1 MAAFPKNK
9 WKLRFHQSLLLSS
22 VCLMMLESRE
32 RSKMADFTISG
43 VKNNDLRNPA
53 QRNENSELES
63 HADGFRTLLDEYRT
77 LWTAGWNARYTKYY
91 IPVPPK
97 VTWRLE
103 AEDIVEREYRRL
115 HFPARCSDVNGKR
128 RGMKL
133 YVIMGENPIFI
144 CHRPV

>member
-1 MAAFPKNK
+1 MVAFPESQ
-9 WKLRFHQSLLLSS
+9 WKLRFYLSLLLSS
-22 VCLMMLESRE
+22 VCLMMLEGRE
-32 RSKMADFTISG
+32 RLKMAHFTISDMTS
-43 VKNNDLRNPA
+43 NDLRYPA
-53 QRNENSELES
+53 RRDGNSEVEQ
-63 HADGFRTLLDEYRT
+63 HANGFRTLLDEYRT

>member
-128 RGMKL
+128 RGMNL